1 MRNAVRKA
9 LKKLARLAVVP
20 GTEPAI
26 RAARIQRFQRDIIFP
41 IKGLLI
47 LTLVYFF
54 YFSNWIEP
62 TRNSFT
68 FRLFREVALET
79 TFGFFLFY
87 VLITIAVGSVF
98 IFVRRLPLPVL
109 IWMIC
114 LLGFMDAILF
124 ASLTLI
130 TGGFDS
136 ILYWIFP
143 ALIIQNAI
151 SIPDATPQIVLNLLV
166 CFLYGLAGTLDVT
179 ISGEDAVFQALDA
192 GTRYAFG
199 EGHTEN
205 PAEPFLL
212 RIIVLLLMTAC
223 CYGVQALFE
232 KQRRAEEEAEEFVIR
247 QEQLHAAGRFA
258 AEIAHQIKN
267 PLSIITNAAFSLERA
282 VKEGRASTHE
292 QIQIIREE
300 VNRADQIITE
310 LMGYAQLAE
319 GKVEK
324 LSVTEELE
332 RAIAQ
337 VFPAAPAYKMEIRR
351 DYMAALPPLMMQRN
365 HLAEV
370 FVNLLKNARDAMD
383 GSGKI
388 EISAEHGANFSVVIT
403 IADHGPGIQKEKI
416 EKIFEP
422 YFSTKAKG
430 TGLGLTIVRHNIDI
444 YGGRV
449 TVESELGKGTRFI
462 LNFPTKTLMKI
473 SK

>member
-1 MRNAVRKA
+1 MKTAARQAV
-9 LKKLARLAVVP
+9 KKLARLMVVP
-20 GTEPAI
+20 GTEPTVH
-26 RAARIQRFQRDIIFP
+26 AARIQRFQRDIILP
-41 IKGLLI
+41 IKALLI
-47 LTLVYFF
+47 ITLAYFF

-62 TRNSFT
+62 ARNSYT

-79 TFGFFLFY
+79 TFAFFLLY
-87 VLITIAVGSVF
+87 VLVTIAAGSIF

-109 IWMIC
+109 IWMVC
-114 LLGFMDAILF
+114 LLGLLDALLF
-124 ASLTLI
+124 SSLTLI

-151 SIPDATPQIVLNLLV
+151 SIPSATPQIILNLLV
-166 CFLYGLAGTLDVT
+166 CFFYGLAGTLDVS
-179 ISGEDAVFQALDA
+179 ISGEDAVFMALDA
-192 GTRYAFG
+192 GTRYALDA
-199 EGHTEN
+199 GHSEST
-205 PAEPFLL
+205 AEPFLL
-212 RIIVLLLMTAC
+212 RIIVLVLLTAC

-232 KQRRAEEEAEEFVIR
+232 KQRRVEEEAEEFVIR

-282 VKEGRASTHE
+282 VREGRDSTGE

-300 VNRADQIITE
+300 VERADRIVTE

-319 GKVEK
+319 GRVER

-332 RAIAQ
+332 RALAQ
-337 VFPAAPAYKMEIRR
+337 VFPVAAKFPVEIRR

-365 HLAEV
+365 HLAEI
-370 FVNLLKNARDAMD
+370 FVNLFQNARDAM
-383 GSGKI
+383 GGGGKI
-388 EISAEHGANFSVVIT
+388 DITAAHGLNYSVVIT
-403 IADHGPGIQKEKI
+403 IADNGPGISREKL

-422 YFSTKAKG
+422 YFSTKTKG
-430 TGLGLTIVRHNIDI
+430 TGLGLAIVRHNIDI
-444 YGGRV
+444 YGGKV

-462 LNFPTKTLMKI
+462 LNFPTKTLMKL
-473 SK
+473 SE